1 MCEVCRSRF
10 YYFFVSFAIFS
21 ISDFDIVL
29 FPISLQIVLETELTN
44 RASIALYEKLGFC
57 RSKLLKRYYMNG
69 NDAYRLKLWL
79 TVPQPR
85 PALE

>member
-1 MCEVCRSRF
+1 MCEVDCL
-10 YYFFVSFAIFS
+10 YFVSFFVRDFS
-21 ISDFDIVL
+21 IFDIVL
-29 FPISLQIVLETELTN
+29 HCDFPMCLQIVLETELTN

-79 TVPQPR
+79 TVPPQPS
-85 PALE
+85 ALE